1 VRRLFFIFTLLGGLC
16 HAHAQSAQA
25 LSQSAQALS
34 QSAQAEAAPFLRVL
48 NTDQDEAKRIEAMRL
63 LEKMGGID
71 ALQIARSICDT
82 SPAIRAAMVRLGS
95 RMAATDPELEL
106 RLIALANDRSPL
118 VQAQMLKSLP
128 LFPSARAS
136 AAFQKLLSTAL
147 TAKDPSLR
155 ALAESLT
162 KKP

>member
-1 VRRLFFIFTLLGGLC
+1 
-16 HAHAQSAQA
+16 
-25 LSQSAQALS
+25 
-34 QSAQAEAAPFLRVL
+34 LRVL
-48 NTDQDEAKRIEAMRL
+48 NTDQNDAKRLEAVQL
-63 LEKMGGID
+63 LETMGVLD
-71 ALQIARSICDT
+71 APQIVRSICDT

-95 RMAATDPELEL
+95 RMAETDPELEL

-128 LFPSARAS
+128 RFPSARAA
-136 AAFQKLLSTAL
+136 AAFQKLLAAAL

-162 KKP
+162 KTN